1 MKKGV
6 KRNFSILLALVMIL
20 TVIPFSTFAVST
32 KNDYKPSLNLRL
44 STNKSFQKS
53 VTINIKSNS
62 KYGIKDIK
70 IKKGKITS
78 TAKSKWNSAKNITSS
93 KKYKV
98 TENGYYSVL
107 ATDKKNNKRLKYIKI
122 SNVSYKKYEG
132 EWEYSKWYYEK
143 SCYNENLYIKKFYEY
158 FLDIKSINKD
168 KIKFKMTYYSA
179 TRMRE
184 SNTINSTIKN
194 GKVDFKFTEETYK
207 NKGRGTLLLKDNN
220 VYCTTKNGVY
230 LLANNLK
237 LSRYK

>member
-32 KNDYKPSLNLRL
+32 KNDYKPSLKLSL

-62 KYGIKDIK
+62 KYGIKNIK

-93 KKYKV
+93 KQYKV

-107 ATDKKNNKRLKYIKI
+107 ATDKKNNKRLKYIKV

-132 EWEYSKWYYEK
+132 VWKKSELYYDK
-143 SCYNENLYIKKFYEY
+143 SDIPKGYEY
-158 FLDIKSINKD
+158 IIEIKSINRN
-168 KIKFKMTYYSA
+168 KIKFMMIYSSFF
-179 TRMRE
+179 RLRQ
-184 SNTINSTIKN
+184 SNTINASIKN
-194 GKVDFKFTEETYK
+194 SKVDFNFTEETYK

>member
-1 MKKGV
+1 
-6 KRNFSILLALVMIL
+6 MIL

-32 KNDYKPSLNLRL
+32 KNDYKPSLNLSL

-62 KYGIKDIK
+62 KYGIKNIK

-158 FLDIKSINKD
+158 FLDIKSINKN
-168 KIKFKMTYYSA
+168 KIKFQMSYCSI
-179 TRMRE
+179 TRLSE
-184 SNTINSTIKN
+184 SNIINATIKN
-194 GKVDFKFTEETYK
+194 GKVDFKFTDSYFVK
-207 NKGRGTLLLKDNN
+207 KCKGTLVLKDNKI
-220 VYCTTKNGVY
+220 YYTSKDGGY
-230 LLANNLK
+230 LSANNLK

>member
-32 KNDYKPSLNLRL
+32 KNNYKPSLNLSL

-62 KYGIKDIK
+62 KYGIKNIK

-107 ATDKKNNKRLKYIKI
+107 AIDKNNNKRLKYIKV

-132 EWEYSKWYYEK
+132 NWENSKWYYDKYGNIEK
-143 SCYNENLYIKKFYEY
+143 GYGYVIN
-158 FLDIKSINKD
+158 IKSINKN
-168 KIKFKMTYYSA
+168 KIKFQMSYCSI
-179 TRMRE
+179 TRLSE
-184 SNTINSTIKN
+184 SNIINATIKN
-194 GKVDFKFTEETYK
+194 GKVDFKFTDSYFVK
-207 NKGRGTLLLKDNN
+207 KCKGTLLLKDNKI
-220 VYCTTKNGVY
+220 YYTSKDGGY
-230 LLANNLK
+230 LSANNLK